1 MLIIPIYAKVSIYRG
16 LLMALALF
24 DLDKTLLG
32 GDSDFLWGEFL
43 SEIGAVDVNNYQT
56 QNQKFFDDYA
66 LGKLDIVEYLEFC
79 LSPLADNSIKQLNK
93 WHQQFMLE
101 KIQPIF
107 LETAKKVVDAHKK
120 NGDRAVVITATNS
133 FVTRPIAKIYG
144 IDDLLATE
152 PEVIAG
158 KFTGKVSGEPC
169 FQIGKVH
176 KLKQWCKENNES
188 LNGAYFYSDSHNDL
202 PLLELVDNPIVVHG
216 DNLLLAIAKQ
226 KKWQCM
232 DWT

>member
-1 MLIIPIYAKVSIYRG
+1 
-16 LLMALALF
+16 MALALF

-32 GDSDFLWGEFL
+32 GDSDFLWSEFL
-43 SEIGAVDVNNYQT
+43 SEIGAVDADSYQI

-66 LGKLDIVEYLEFC
+66 RGELNINEYLEFC
-79 LSPLADNSIKQLNK
+79 LAPLADNPIKQLNK

-107 LETAKKVVDAHKK
+107 LEKAKKIVDIHKK

-133 FVTRPIAKIYG
+133 FIARPIAQTYG
-144 IDDLLATE
+144 INDLLATE
-152 PEVIAG
+152 PEIVAG
-158 KFTGKVSGEPC
+158 EFTGKVLGEPC

-176 KLKQWCKENNES
+176 KLKAWCEENNEP
-188 LNGAYFYSDSHNDL
+188 LKGAYFYSDSHNDL
-202 PLLELVDNPIVVHG
+202 SLLELVDNPIIVHG
-216 DNLLLAIAKQ
+216 DDKLQTIAK
-226 KKWQCM
+226 KRNWLRL

>member
-1 MLIIPIYAKVSIYRG
+1 
-16 LLMALALF
+16 MALALF

-43 SEIGAVDVNNYQT
+43 SEIGAVDVDNYQRK
-56 QNQKFFDDYA
+56 NKKFFEDYA
-66 LGKLDIVEYLEFC
+66 RGELDINEYLEFC
-79 LSPLADNSIKQLNK
+79 LAPLAGHPIKQLKK

-107 LETAKKVVDAHKK
+107 LEKAKKVVDAHKK
-120 NGDRAVVITATNS
+120 NGDRVVVITATNS
-133 FVTRPIAKIYG
+133 FVTRPIAEAYG
-144 IDDLLATE
+144 INELLATE
-152 PEVIAG
+152 AEITAG
-158 KFTGKVSGEPC
+158 AFTGKISGEPC

-176 KLKQWCKENNES
+176 KLKTWCEENNES
-188 LNGAYFYSDSHNDL
+188 LTEAYFYSDSHNDL

-216 DNLLLAIAKQ
+216 DDKLLAIAKQ
-226 KKWQCM
+226 RNWQCM

>member
-1 MLIIPIYAKVSIYRG
+1 
-16 LLMALALF
+16 MALALF

-43 SEIGAVDVNNYQT
+43 SEIGAVDVNNYQI

-79 LSPLADNSIKQLNK
+79 LLPLANNSIKQLNK

-120 NGDRAVVITATNS
+120 NGDRTIVITATNS
-133 FVTRPIAKIYG
+133 FVTRPIAQAYG
-144 IDDLLATE
+144 INELLATE
-152 PEVIAG
+152 PEMVNG
-158 KFTGKVSGEPC
+158 KFSGKVLGEPC
-169 FQIGKVH
+169 FQIGKVR

-188 LNGAYFYSDSHNDL
+188 LSGAYFYSDSHNDL

-216 DNLLLAIAKQ
+216 DNILLAIAKQ

>member
-1 MLIIPIYAKVSIYRG
+1 
-16 LLMALALF
+16 MAIALF
-24 DLDKTLLG
+24 DLDKTLIA

-43 SEIGAVDVNNYQT
+43 AEIGAVDVDNYQV

-66 LGKLDIVEYLEFC
+66 KGELDINQYLEFC
-79 LSPLADNSIKQLNK
+79 LAALADNSIKQLNK

-101 KIQPIF
+101 KIQPI
-107 LETAKKVVDAHKK
+107 LLQNAQKVVDAHQK

-133 FVTRPIAKIYG
+133 FITRPIAQVYG
-144 IDDLLATE
+144 IDELIATE
-152 PEVIAG
+152 PEMLNG

-188 LNGAYFYSDSHNDL
+188 LDDAYFYSDSHNDL
-202 PLLELVDNPIVVHG
+202 SLLELVDNPIVVHG
-216 DNLLLAIAKQ
+216 DKILLDIAKT
-226 KKWQCM
+226 KGWQCM
-232 DWT
+232 DWS

>member
-1 MLIIPIYAKVSIYRG
+1 
-16 LLMALALF
+16 MALALF

-43 SEIGAVDVNNYQT
+43 SEIGAVNVKHYQI
-56 QNQKFFDDYA
+56 QNQQFFDDYA

-79 LSPLADNSIKQLNK
+79 LSPLANHSIKQLNQ

-101 KIQPIF
+101 KIHPIF

-133 FVTRPIAKIYG
+133 FVTRPIAKMYG
-144 IDDLLATE
+144 INDLLATE
-152 PEVIAG
+152 PEIIAG

-176 KLKQWCKENNES
+176 KLKQWCQENNES
-188 LNGAYFYSDSHNDL
+188 LDGAYFYSDSHNDL

-216 DNLLLAIAKQ
+216 DNTLLTIAKQ

>member
-1 MLIIPIYAKVSIYRG
+1 
-16 LLMALALF
+16 MALALF
-24 DLDKTLLG
+24 DLDKTLLA

-43 SEIGAVDVNNYQT
+43 SEIGAVDVDTYQV

-66 LGKLDIVEYLEFC
+66 CGELDIIEYLEFC
-79 LSPLADNSIKQLNK
+79 LSTLANNSVKQLNK
-93 WHQQFMLE
+93 WHQQFMVE

-107 LETAKKVVDAHKK
+107 LEKAKKVVDAHKK
-120 NGDRAVVITATNS
+120 NGDRVVVITATNS
-133 FVTRPIAKIYG
+133 FVTRPIAQIYG

-158 KFTGKVSGEPC
+158 KFTGKVLGEPC

-176 KLKQWCKENNES
+176 KLQQWCEENNET
-188 LNGAYFYSDSHNDL
+188 LEGAYFYSDSYNDL
-202 PLLELVDNPIVVHG
+202 PLLELVDNPVVVHG
-216 DNLLLAIAKQ
+216 DEKLLAIAKQ
-226 KKWQCM
+226 KNWQCM

>member
-1 MLIIPIYAKVSIYRG
+1 
-16 LLMALALF
+16 MALALF

-43 SEIGAVDVNNYQT
+43 SEIGAVDVDNYQVK
-56 QNQKFFDDYA
+56 NQKFFDDYA
-66 LGKLDIVEYLEFC
+66 KGQLNINEYLEFC

-93 WHQQFMLE
+93 WHQQFMAE

-107 LETAKKVVDAHKK
+107 LEKAKKVVDAHKK
-120 NGDRAVVITATNS
+120 NGDRVLVITATNS

-144 IDDLLATE
+144 IDELLATE
-152 PEVIAG
+152 PEMSAG
-158 KFTGKVSGEPC
+158 EFTGKVSGEPC

-176 KLKQWCKENNES
+176 KLNAWCKENNAHLKE
-188 LNGAYFYSDSHNDL
+188 AYFYSDSHNDL

-216 DNLLLAIAKQ
+216 DKTLLNIAQQ
-226 KKWQCM
+226 KNWPCM

>member
-1 MLIIPIYAKVSIYRG
+1 
-16 LLMALALF
+16 MALALF

-226 KKWQCM
+226 KKWQCV

>member
-1 MLIIPIYAKVSIYRG
+1 
-16 LLMALALF
+16 MALALF

>member
-1 MLIIPIYAKVSIYRG
+1 
-16 LLMALALF
+16 MALALF

-43 SEIGAVDVNNYQT
+43 SEIGVVDVGEYQT

-66 LGKLDIVEYLEFC
+66 KGELNITKYLAFC
-79 LSPLADNSIKQLNK
+79 LAPLANHSIKQLNK

-107 LETAKKVVDAHKK
+107 LEKAKKVVDMHKK
-120 NGDRAVVITATNS
+120 NGDRVLVITATNS
-133 FVTRPIAKIYG
+133 FVTRPIAQIYG
-144 IDDLLATE
+144 INELLATE
-152 PEVIAG
+152 PEMVNG
-158 KFTGKVSGEPC
+158 EFSGKVSGEPC

-176 KLKQWCKENNES
+176 KLQKWCRENNES
-188 LNGAYFYSDSHNDL
+188 LSGAYFYSDSCNDL
-202 PLLELVDNPIVVHG
+202 PLLELVENPIVVHG
-216 DNLLLAIAKQ
+216 DKILLNIAKQ
-226 KKWQCM
+226 KNWQCM